1 MQLLQLTPNLMVH
14 DLQVSIAFYQ
24 NILGFSIRMAVDE
37 EKNILVT
44 EISPEPKLIYA
55 QLEKDGVEIMIQQQ
69 SSMVEDLPV
78 FSGCAIGASVSFYM
92 IVENIDEL
100 FQQVRGKADCIREL
114 ETTWY
119 GMREFYIRDPDGY
132 ILGFA
137 EQQTK

>member
-1 MQLLQLTPNLMVH
+1 MVR
-14 DLQVSIAFYQ
+14 DLQASIAFYQ
-24 NILGFSIRMAVDE
+24 NILGFSIRMAVDD

-44 EISPEPKLIYA
+44 GISPETKFIYA

-78 FSGCAIGASVSFYM
+78 FSGCDICASVTFYM
-92 IVENIDEL
+92 IVEDIDEL

-114 ETTWY
+114 GTSWY
-119 GMREFYIRDPDGY
+119 GMREFYIRDLDGY

-137 EQQTK
+137 EQQTVSAND